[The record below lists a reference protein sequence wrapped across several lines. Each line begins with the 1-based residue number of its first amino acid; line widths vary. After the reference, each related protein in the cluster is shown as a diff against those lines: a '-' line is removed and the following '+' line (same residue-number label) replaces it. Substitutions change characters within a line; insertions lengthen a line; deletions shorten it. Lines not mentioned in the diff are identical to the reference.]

1 MAEEQTKTLADR
13 LAMADQLR
21 EEAVTARQRYADDQ
35 IDAIREKLSAA
46 QVALQETEVRLREAR
61 QDRET
66 TEQAAQDAKQKME
79 SAAQE
84 AGQASRNATA
94 DAAALMDDAGITAK
108 VNAGLAQDPDLSAIK
123 IDVDTR
129 AGVVTLN
136 GPVKSEQAR
145 DRASQI
151 AQAVPGV
158 TSVVNNLTIS
168 SGG

>member
-1 MAEEQTKTLADR
+1 MTTPLFRASRWTVFAAAAALAAGLSACNKAEEPTVGQR
-13 LAMADQLR
+13 LDS
-21 EEAVTARQRYADDQ
+21 
-35 IDAIREKLSAA
+35 AINK
-46 QVALQETEVRLREAR
+46 
-61 QDRET
+61 

-94 DAAALMDDAGITAK
+94 DAAALMDDAGITTK

>member
-1 MAEEQTKTLADR
+1 MTTPLFRASCWTVFAAAAALAAGLSACNKAEEPTAGQR
-13 LAMADQLR
+13 LDS
-21 EEAVTARQRYADDQ
+21 
-35 IDAIREKLSAA
+35 AINK
-46 QVALQETEVRLREAR
+46 
-61 QDRET
+61 

-94 DAAALMDDAGITAK
+94 DAAALMDDAGITTK

-158 TSVVNNLTIS
+158 TSVDNNLTIS

>member
-1 MAEEQTKTLADR
+1 MNFARTIAFAAITGVTVLTSVGCSVAREQQTLGSY
-13 LAMADQLR
+13 
-21 EEAVTARQRYADDQ
+21 V
-35 IDAIREKLSAA
+35 
-46 QVALQETEVRLREAR
+46 
-61 QDRET
+61 
-66 TEQAAQDAKQKME
+66 
-79 SAAQE
+79 
-84 AGQASRNATA
+84 
-94 DAAALMDDAGITAK
+94 DDAGITTK

>member
-1 MAEEQTKTLADR
+1 MTTPLFRVSRWTVFAAAAALAAGLSACNKAEEPTAGQR
-13 LAMADQLR
+13 LDS
-21 EEAVTARQRYADDQ
+21 
-35 IDAIREKLSAA
+35 AINK
-46 QVALQETEVRLREAR
+46 
-61 QDRET
+61 

>member
-1 MAEEQTKTLADR
+1 MTTPLFRASRWTVFAAAAALAAGLSACNKAEEPTAGQR
-13 LAMADQLR
+13 LDS
-21 EEAVTARQRYADDQ
+21 
-35 IDAIREKLSAA
+35 AINK
-46 QVALQETEVRLREAR
+46 
-61 QDRET
+61 

-129 AGVVTLN
+129 AGGVTLN

>member
-1 MAEEQTKTLADR
+1 MTPPLFRASRWTTFAAAAALAAGLSACNKAEEPTAGQR
-13 LAMADQLR
+13 LDS
-21 EEAVTARQRYADDQ
+21 
-35 IDAIREKLSAA
+35 AINK
-46 QVALQETEVRLREAR
+46 
-61 QDRET
+61 

-94 DAAALMDDAGITAK
+94 DAAALMDDAGITTK

>member
-1 MAEEQTKTLADR
+1 MTTPLFRASRWTVFAAAAALAAGLSACNKAEEPTAGHR
-13 LAMADQLR
+13 L
-21 EEAVTARQRYADDQ
+21 ETA
-35 IDAIREKLSAA
+35 INK
-46 QVALQETEVRLREAR
+46 
-61 QDRET
+61 

-94 DAAALMDDAGITAK
+94 DAAALMDDAGITTK

>member
-1 MAEEQTKTLADR
+1 MDRVPTGRRYAHDTPAAAAALAAGLSACNKAEEPTAGQR
-13 LAMADQLR
+13 LDS
-21 EEAVTARQRYADDQ
+21 
-35 IDAIREKLSAA
+35 AINK
-46 QVALQETEVRLREAR
+46 
-61 QDRET
+61 

-94 DAAALMDDAGITAK
+94 DAAALMDDAGITTK

>member
-1 MAEEQTKTLADR
+1 MTTPLIRASRWTVFAAAAALAAGLSACNKAEEPTAGQR
-13 LAMADQLR
+13 LDS
-21 EEAVTARQRYADDQ
+21 
-35 IDAIREKLSAA
+35 AINK
-46 QVALQETEVRLREAR
+46 
-61 QDRET
+61 

-94 DAAALMDDAGITAK
+94 DAAALMDDAGITTK

>member
-1 MAEEQTKTLADR
+1 MTTPLFRTSRWTVFAAAAALAAGLSACNKAEEPTAGQR
-13 LAMADQLR
+13 LDS
-21 EEAVTARQRYADDQ
+21 
-35 IDAIREKLSAA
+35 AINK
-46 QVALQETEVRLREAR
+46 
-61 QDRET
+61 

-94 DAAALMDDAGITAK
+94 DAAALMDDAGITTK

>member
-1 MAEEQTKTLADR
+1 MNNEHFSYR
-13 LAMADQLR
+13 
-21 EEAVTARQRYADDQ
+21 
-35 IDAIREKLSAA
+35 AA
-46 QVALQETEVRLREAR
+46 QRIATVVAVSALAFGLVACDKP
-61 QDRET
+61 QDATLGQKIDNAVEK

>member
-1 MAEEQTKTLADR
+1 MTTPLFRASRWTVFAAAAALAAGLSACNKAEEPTAGQR
-13 LAMADQLR
+13 LDS
-21 EEAVTARQRYADDQ
+21 
-35 IDAIREKLSAA
+35 AINK
-46 QVALQETEVRLREAR
+46 
-61 QDRET
+61 

-94 DAAALMDDAGITAK
+94 DAAALMDDAGITTK

-123 IDVDTR
+123 IDVDTL

>member
-1 MAEEQTKTLADR
+1 MTTPLFRASRWTVFAAAAALAAGLSACNKAEEPTAGQR
-13 LAMADQLR
+13 LDS
-21 EEAVTARQRYADDQ
+21 
-35 IDAIREKLSAA
+35 AINK
-46 QVALQETEVRLREAR
+46 
-61 QDRET
+61 

-84 AGQASRNATA
+84 AGQPPRNATP
-94 DAAALMDDAGITAK
+94 DAAALMDDAGITTK

>member
-1 MAEEQTKTLADR
+1 
-13 LAMADQLR
+13 
-21 EEAVTARQRYADDQ
+21 
-35 IDAIREKLSAA
+35 
-46 QVALQETEVRLREAR
+46 
-61 QDRET
+61 
-66 TEQAAQDAKQKME
+66 ME

>member
-1 MAEEQTKTLADR
+1 MTTPLFRASRWTVFAASAALAAGLSACNKAEEPTAGQR
-13 LAMADQLR
+13 LDS
-21 EEAVTARQRYADDQ
+21 
-35 IDAIREKLSAA
+35 AINK
-46 QVALQETEVRLREAR
+46 
-61 QDRET
+61 

-94 DAAALMDDAGITAK
+94 DAAALMDDAGITTK

>member
-1 MAEEQTKTLADR
+1 MATTSFQAPRWAGLAAATALALGLAACNKAEEPTAGQR
-13 LAMADQLR
+13 LDS
-21 EEAVTARQRYADDQ
+21 
-35 IDAIREKLSAA
+35 AISK
-46 QVALQETEVRLREAR
+46 
-61 QDRET
+61 
-66 TEQAAQDAKQKME
+66 TEQAAEEAKQKME
-79 SAAQE
+79 SATQE
-84 AGQASRNATA
+84 AGQAKRNATA

-145 DRASQI
+145 ERASQI

-158 TSVVNNLTIS
+158 TSVVNNLTIAAGS
-168 SGG
+168 